1 MSDSMREQMQ
11 RSIAALW
18 DAALTLTTDDTPA
31 DRLAGLVAA
40 VTEAEAQLAGLRLHL
55 LHEAKL
61 AAAENVIE
69 GVRQSV
75 RTTPAQAT
83 ASLRLAQDLCDRF
96 RLIGAAL
103 NDGTISLPQADAIV
117 TGLRKLPG
125 RLTRAELTRCEEKIL
140 HHTDTL
146 GPSELRV
153 LAARLVEI
161 IDPDASDVDDAKRLA
176 REEAAAHRGRFLRL
190 APDYH
195 GSMRITGQLPVA
207 DAALLSAQLDALVPD
222 ASTYLAVGEAP
233 SRDAR
238 RADALV
244 LLTQK
249 AATTG
254 ALPAHGGDRPQV
266 HVTLD
271 LDTLTT
277 GLGKVGLIGVDDV
290 DGLSAGEVRRLA
302 CDAGIIPVVLGG
314 PSRLLDVGRTYRM
327 FTPGLRAALVQR
339 DGGCAFPGCAATPA
353 CCEAHHIEPWWQGG
367 VTRLGNGVLLCPH
380 HHRLVE
386 PDPLQ
391 SEASQWRVDLDPIT
405 GLPWFTPPKH
415 VDPARRP
422 RQHRRFRL
430 RQIQAGAPPGP
441 DPDPP
446 DADPPD
452 VDPPETEL
460 SAAGR
465 PDLDDLIRR
474 SAAIWG
480 DGT

>member
-1 MSDSMREQMQ
+1 
-11 RSIAALW
+11 
-18 DAALTLTTDDTPA
+18 
-31 DRLAGLVAA
+31 
-40 VTEAEAQLAGLRLHL
+40 
-55 LHEAKL
+55 
-61 AAAENVIE
+61 
-69 GVRQSV
+69 
-75 RTTPAQAT
+75 
-83 ASLRLAQDLCDRF
+83 
-96 RLIGAAL
+96 
-103 NDGTISLPQADAIV
+103 
-117 TGLRKLPG
+117 
-125 RLTRAELTRCEEKIL
+125 
-140 HHTDTL
+140 
-146 GPSELRV
+146 
-153 LAARLVEI
+153 VEI

-195 GSMRITGQLPVA
+195 GSMRITGQLPVS
-207 DAALLSAQLDALVPD
+207 DAALLSAQLDALMPD
-222 ASTYLAVGEAP
+222 ASTYTAAGEAA

-249 AATTG
+249 AANTG
-254 ALPAHGGDRPQV
+254 TLPIHGGDRPQV

-271 LDTLTT
+271 LDTLKQ
-277 GLGKVGLIGVDDV
+277 GLGKACLIGADDV

-327 FTPGLRAALVQR
+327 FTPGLRAALMQR

-353 CCEAHHIEPWWQGG
+353 CCEAHHIIPWWQGG
-367 VTRLGNGVLLCPH
+367 DTRLGNGVLLCPH

-391 SEASQWRVDLDPIT
+391 SEASQWRVDLDPVT
-405 GLPWFTPPKH
+405 GLPWFTPPRH
-415 VDPARRP
+415 IDPARRP

-430 RQIQAGAPPGP
+430 QQIRAGAPPCP
-441 DPDPP
+441 DPDPAHTRLP
-446 DADPPD
+446 DGDPPD
-452 VDPPETEL
+452 TE
-460 SAAGR
+460 SSDADR